1 MTGEPEETSRPTDPE
16 RGRSAPPK
24 ALRNASRALALSRE
38 RLTGAGPVGL
48 AVLALGV
55 AAGVLMVVAELS
67 PILQIQIKQSGTCEI
82 VAEPALRS
90 QCAPTGGDRH
100 SYALLVL
107 GALTLVMAWGA
118 GIGRSRAAAAAL
130 VAVGLAVLAIS
141 LVADLP
147 ALNETGA
154 IGVRFD
160 EATSTPAPGFFVE
173 LVAGAVALAA
183 GVLRLARPG

>member
-24 ALRNASRALALSRE
+24 ALGNASRALALSRE
-38 RLTGAGPVGL
+38 RLGSAGPVGL
-48 AVLALGV
+48 AVLALGIG
-55 AAGVLMVVAELS
+55 AGILMIVAELS
-67 PILQIQIKQSGTCEI
+67 PILRIEIKQSGTCEI

-107 GALTLVMAWGA
+107 GVLTLAMAWGA
-118 GIGRSRAAAAAL
+118 GVGRSRAAAAAL
-130 VAVGLAVLAIS
+130 VAIGLAVLAIS
-141 LVADLP
+141 LIADLP
-147 ALNETGA
+147 AVNETGA

-160 EATSTPAPGFFVE
+160 EAASTPAAGFFIE
-173 LVAGAVALAA
+173 LVAGAVAIAA
-183 GVLRLARPG
+183 GALRLFREG